1 MASRPAPHLLLALL
15 ATALLAACSPSSSTV
30 ELPAGKPAK
39 ALDNSAPAAAA
50 VLEEG
55 ERQQRVLA
63 FLAARYGPAA
73 SAKDAWRD
81 NWNDTDVQAQRPVH
95 RHLCANRAVMV
106 EDVQYSLLAV
116 CANLD
121 EAASPEPGLID
132 FIVLRAGVGDGM
144 DVVMERRNDTHGSH
158 GVPGEVT
165 VLQLGAHRYGYRID
179 NGWFGQG
186 YSLQSHTLLALG
198 PDSLEDVGSLRSHI
212 DNSGVHD
219 CDVDDCEGKLFDVD
233 FRLAIDDSEPALAVW
248 PLRVSESGSDCA
260 GPVARE
266 HRIAFD
272 PARRSYDIP
281 ETLQREGCI

>member
-1 MASRPAPHLLLALL
+1 MASRSAPHLLLALL
-15 ATALLAACSPSSSTV
+15 STALFAGCNPSSSTA
-30 ELPAGKPAK
+30 ELPASTPAK
-39 ALDNSAPAAAA
+39 VLDNSAPAAPA

-63 FLAARYGPAA
+63 FLAQRYGPAA

-81 NWNDTDVQAQRPVH
+81 NWDDTDVQALRPVH

-106 EDVQYSLLAV
+106 DGLQYSLLAV

-132 FIVLRAGVGDGM
+132 FIVLRASVGDGM
-144 DVVMERRNDTHGSH
+144 DVVMERRNDTHGNH

-165 VLQLGAHRYGYRID
+165 VLQLGAQHYGYRID
-179 NGWFGQG
+179 NTWFGQG
-186 YSLQSHTLLALG
+186 YTLQSHTLVALG
-198 PDSLEDVGSLRSHI
+198 PDRLDDAGSWRSHI
-212 DNSGVHD
+212 DNSGVYD
-219 CDVDDCEGKLFDVD
+219 CDEDDCEGELFDVD
-233 FRLAIDDSEPALAVW
+233 FRLAIDDSQPALAVW
-248 PLRVSESGSDCA
+248 PLQVSESGTDCA

-281 ETLQREGCI
+281 ATLQREGCI